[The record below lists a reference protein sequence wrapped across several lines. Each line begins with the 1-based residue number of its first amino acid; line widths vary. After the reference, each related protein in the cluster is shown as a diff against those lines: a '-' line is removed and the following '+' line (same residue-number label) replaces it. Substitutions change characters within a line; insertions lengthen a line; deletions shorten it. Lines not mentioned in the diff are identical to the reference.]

1 MGAVQVTGKKLASL
15 KGMSASDI
23 EYKIG
28 HVEHKVR
35 NRDLIL
41 DTIENRLA
49 RLESER
55 KKN

>member
-1 MGAVQVTGKKLASL
+1 M
-15 KGMSASDI
+15 KGLDASDI

-55 KKN
+55 KKE